1 MNLSR
6 LRKNIPVETISE
18 EELID
23 LRARESEENFDFED
37 IKKYIHV
44 NKKLSNV

>member
-6 LRKNIPVETISE
+6 LTKNMPVETIST
-18 EELID
+18 EELDD

-37 IKKYIHV
+37 IMKYISM